1 MKKEVLVKA
10 AKELDKLLFKDP
22 QIDFTQSPE
31 KLVDSLMEA
40 SKELESDDELT
51 KETIDVL
58 GELWE
63 GKDGKLTVEVCEI
76 FQGLGILPLAK
87 EDMREGPEDA
97 IIVDSLV
104 EEVEDAERLKDLKDI
119 AKSNDEFKEIRGKLS
134 GYKDV
139 DALRGAMMEILDEA
153 PEETEPEKVSEEKAA
168 EPEYVQKMNKKK
180 EEPKAKME
188 VVKGGKKE
196 EKAKPLI
203 KKGTGIIA
211 TIVSSIEKSGRKGIS
226 KGQILEKLVELFP
239 DREEKSMKNTINV
252 QVPNRITKE
261 KFSVEKTKDG
271 NYRKKA

>member
-10 AKELDKLLFKDP
+10 AKELDKLLFEEP

-87 EDMREGPEDA
+87 EDMKEGPEDA

-139 DALRGAMMEILDEA
+139 DDLRGDMLDILDLA
-153 PEETEPEKVSEEKAA
+153 PEETEPEEAPEEKAA

-188 VVKGGKKE
+188 VIKGGKKE
-196 EKAKPLI
+196 EI
-203 KKGTGIIA
+203 KKT
-211 TIVSSIEKSGRKGIS
+211 VQLEKSNIIKGLVVGS
-226 KGQILEKLVELFP
+226 K
-239 DREEKSMKNTINV
+239 V
-252 QVPNRITKE
+252 QFTTAAN
-261 KFSVEKTKDG
+261 S
-271 NYRKKA
+271 KKAPKKKLTGTITQIKNCNKLNQEVVQITTKLGVFHKTSKSITLKV